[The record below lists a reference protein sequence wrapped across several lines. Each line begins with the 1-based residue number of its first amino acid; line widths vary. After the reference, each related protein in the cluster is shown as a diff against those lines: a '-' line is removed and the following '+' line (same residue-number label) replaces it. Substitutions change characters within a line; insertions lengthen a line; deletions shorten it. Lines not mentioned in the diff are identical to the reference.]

1 MAKITMN
8 KLKLIVG
15 LVLVAGAAIIWAVHH
30 RAQVRL
36 REENDSLRQQLEQL
50 TQIEADNER
59 LSNLVAQ
66 ANNQLPNEQLMELLK
81 LRGEV
86 GLLRQQTNGLQKLR
100 EQNQQLQTAL
110 ATRNN
115 SQNIQATNL
124 PPKAPPLA
132 LYPRALWVFAGY
144 ATPEAAFQ
152 SLNWAAANGDLNA
165 LLDGSTP
172 DMQKQ
177 FAKQFENKSES
188 DASDEIKNQINKNTE
203 VSILKKDVVSDTE
216 VVLTILGGSEGSG
229 GNNQPENIVFQ
240 KIDGQWK
247 LAADH

>member
-1 MAKITMN
+1 MTRFKF
-8 KLKLIVG
+8 LIGV
-15 LVLVAGAAIIWAVHH
+15 VVVIGAAILWTVQHQ
-30 RAQVRL
+30 AQLQL
-36 REENDSLRQQLEQL
+36 REENESLQRQLGQMA
-50 TQIEADNER
+50 QIEANNER
-59 LSNLVAQ
+59 LSNIVVQ
-66 ANNQLPNEQLMELLK
+66 ANNQLPNEQFMELLK

-86 GLLRQQTNGLQKLR
+86 GLLRQQTNGLQKLQ

-115 SQNIQATNL
+115 SQNIQVTNL
-124 PPKAPPLA
+124 PPKVPPLA
-132 LYPRALWVFAGY
+132 VYPKSSWAFAGY

-203 VSILKKDVVSDTE
+203 VSILKKDVVSDNE

-229 GNNQPENIVFQ
+229 GNNQAENIVFQ

>member
-1 MAKITMN
+1 MTRFKF
-8 KLKLIVG
+8 LIGV
-15 LVLVAGAAIIWAVHH
+15 VVVIGAAILWAVQH
-30 RAQVRL
+30 RAQVQL
-36 REENDSLRQQLEQL
+36 REENESLRQQLEQM

-66 ANNQLPNEQLMELLK
+66 ANNQLPNEQFMELLK

-115 SQNIQATNL
+115 SQNLQVTNL

-132 LYPRALWVFAGY
+132 VYPKASWTFAGY

-172 DMQKQ
+172 DQQKQ
-177 FAKQFENKSES
+177 FAEEFVNKSEN
-188 DASDEIKNQINKNTE
+188 DTADEIKNHISQNTE
-203 VSILKKDVVSDTE
+203 VSILSEDVHSDNQ
-216 VVLTILGGSEGSG
+216 VILNILGDAEG
-229 GNNQPENIVFQ
+229 NITPSHLVFQ

-247 LAADH
+247 YAGEDH